1 MTTTQAVA
9 ASLHF
14 EILFESL
21 FNGGRGLIFP
31 CDEEGRVD
39 MDALSERGR
48 SNYFFA
54 RSMVG
59 REYATPR
66 VLRSGG
72 GRSH

>member
-1 MTTTQAVA
+1 MATTQAVA

-31 CDEEGRVD
+31 CDERGHVD
-39 MDALSERGR
+39 VDALSERGR
-48 SNYFFA
+48 NNYFFA
-54 RSMVG
+54 RTMLG

-66 VLRSGG
+66 VVRRDSSSL
-72 GRSH
+72 H